1 MFTTLNFKSLNK
13 LLQQVGEENRAR
25 KHQVQVIV
33 MVYFKMHVTN

>member
-13 LLQQVGEENRAR
+13 LLQQVGKENRAR
-25 KHQVQVIV
+25 KHQVQDV